1 MCRAYKGLGPRSGGE
16 LQIPQAP
23 DFLSGSLL
31 RQVLQFQQFAN
42 QVAPT
47 RDRDSWGPNLQSN
60 FVCEFV
66 ELIQKV
72 LERRTRSSRRQE
84 HSVGGGGVER
94 RTCMAA
100 RDTRSCCTAV
110 ILFLVQFFQLNSSRE
125 SMNRHS
131 ANEALRGH
139 WRPCDSSPRAQ
150 SSGRS
155 GIVTRPLLGAR
166 PLGLASFKD
175 PPEPLQAL
183 PNFQTRASVSKCGQ
197 V

>member
-1 MCRAYKGLGPRSGGE
+1 M
-16 LQIPQAP
+16 
-23 DFLSGSLL
+23 
-31 RQVLQFQQFAN
+31 
-42 QVAPT
+42 
-47 RDRDSWGPNLQSN
+47 
-60 FVCEFV
+60 
-66 ELIQKV
+66 
-72 LERRTRSSRRQE
+72 
-84 HSVGGGGVER
+84 GGGGVER
-94 RTCMAA
+94 RTCVAA

-125 SMNRHS
+125 STNRHS